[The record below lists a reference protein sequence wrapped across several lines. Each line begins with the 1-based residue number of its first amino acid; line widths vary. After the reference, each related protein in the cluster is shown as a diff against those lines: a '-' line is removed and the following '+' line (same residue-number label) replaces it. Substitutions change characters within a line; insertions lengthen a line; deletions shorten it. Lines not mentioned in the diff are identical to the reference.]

1 MNTFPAS
8 FLFELLIFFRDI
20 WNLFSFYFVYLI
32 LFYLILFYFI
42 LFYFYFQVAEMRG
55 HYEVQLDDFKLA
67 VVRLKAQLRLL
78 CSSQPLQDIYESF
91 EAHTQ
96 R

>member
-1 MNTFPAS
+1 
-8 FLFELLIFFRDI
+8 
-20 WNLFSFYFVYLI
+20 
-32 LFYLILFYFI
+32 
-42 LFYFYFQVAEMRG
+42 MRG

-96 R
+96 RLASYSSVFKYD